1 MPNDKE
7 YVIRLNGF
15 DLGQAIDGLE
25 DRATAWRNTATY
37 LTTGEVPTID
47 FVAEECSCP
56 EEAER
61 LAVHYH
67 GIIARLMAQMN
78 EQDR

>member
-1 MPNDKE
+1 
-7 YVIRLNGF
+7 
-15 DLGQAIDGLE
+15 
-25 DRATAWRNTATY
+25 
-37 LTTGEVPTID
+37 LTTGEAPTND